1 MACSDIKKIAHV
13 VERKYFVNRKGKQL
27 MFNAPNYPMCLIR
40 NDAFSLEKT
49 AKMNERS
56 DVLSQ
61 NLETCQKATKHK
73 KGLKFVN
80 NLTFDQFWSM
90 ENKIKMLE
98 LENESIK
105 KLNKELKQKF
115 QSELESKNAETY
127 EKTLKFLK
135 HVLMLQKL
143 RTKIKN

>member
-1 MACSDIKKIAHV
+1 MVRSTATMFFEGPTKRHPSTPMACSDIKKIAHV

-61 NLETCQKATKHK
+61 NLDTCQKATKHK

-80 NLTFDQFWSM
+80 NLTFD
-90 ENKIKMLE
+90 
-98 LENESIK
+98 
-105 KLNKELKQKF
+105 
-115 QSELESKNAETY
+115 
-127 EKTLKFLK
+127 
-135 HVLMLQKL
+135 
-143 RTKIKN
+143 